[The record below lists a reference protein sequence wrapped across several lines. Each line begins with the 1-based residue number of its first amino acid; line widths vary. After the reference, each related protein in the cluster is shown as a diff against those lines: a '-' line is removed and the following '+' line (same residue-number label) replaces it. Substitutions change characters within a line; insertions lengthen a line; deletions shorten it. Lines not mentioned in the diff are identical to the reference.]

1 MSEWWT
7 YRPSSFLLFSARVY
21 YRLLELHNLEVWPIQ
36 ILMALLGLAIV
47 YLILTSGRLPDRLVP
62 VSLGA
67 IWIWV
72 AWSFLWNR
80 YATINWAAA
89 YAAPGFAVEGL
100 LLMWIGTA
108 SGGRTFAADRKLS
121 YWLGVGILVLALVGY
136 PLIAP
141 AVGRPWSAAEMFG
154 IMPDPT
160 AVATLAVLAI
170 YCGRAQWLLM
180 IIPLLWC
187 MITGATLWTM
197 GAADFLAAPIMGL
210 AALGLALIRH
220 QTVSSDERCP
230 SK

>member
-1 MSEWWT
+1 M
-7 YRPSSFLLFSARVY
+7 
-21 YRLLELHNLEVWPIQ
+21 
-36 ILMALLGLAIV
+36 
-47 YLILTSGRLPDRLVP
+47 
-62 VSLGA
+62 
-67 IWIWV
+67 
-72 AWSFLWNR
+72 
-80 YATINWAAA
+80 
-89 YAAPGFAVEGL
+89 
-100 LLMWIGTA
+100 
-108 SGGRTFAADRKLS
+108 
-121 YWLGVGILVLALVGY
+121 GILVLALVGY

-160 AVATLAVLAI
+160 AAATLAVLAI

-210 AALGLALIRH
+210 LRQRSAHPH

-230 SK
+230 QNRRRPHRFTGGAPCLWRSGPP